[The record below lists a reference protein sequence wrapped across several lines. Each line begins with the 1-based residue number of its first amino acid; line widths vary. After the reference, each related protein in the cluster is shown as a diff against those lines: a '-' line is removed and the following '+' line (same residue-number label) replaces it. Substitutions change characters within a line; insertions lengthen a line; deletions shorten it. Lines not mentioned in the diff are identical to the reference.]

1 MESICIACR
10 NSLEVGSIALGDTCK
25 SFDVPVWKMMFECT
39 QIEVTIDNGF
49 PKRLCCD
56 CLNRLEDC
64 YGFIEMCRAS
74 MEFFW
79 SSLQCVK
86 IEPIDNSY
94 SDSAVETES
103 PTMPQNSETNSPSC
117 TTLDNQNSCS
127 KEQPFKTEEA
137 PEDDLETKSP
147 TMPQNS
153 ETNSPSCT
161 TLDNQNSCSKEQSF
175 KTEEAPEDDSL
186 LIPLST
192 TDVEGSCTQTTK
204 KPIKPRRKRRKLEGA
219 IRVRP
224 KKKSSRKLLEKRNPS
239 EVPRSRER
247 NKSELTPEEIETK
260 RQRHRIRMAMIRAQQ
275 TPEQKEAEREKNR
288 IRRAHYRAFQQTPE
302 QIEAERE
309 KNRIRMAMLRGTI
322 RTPEQNEAESEK
334 NRIRIA
340 EIRATKRTPEQIEAE
355 REKNR
360 VRTAMARAAARNNAL
375 VTEQERFTADELKQE
390 KSWRARQ
397 TPEQAMAERE
407 RNRIR
412 IAMIREA
419 KRSTEQG
426 REQERSQNRL
436 MKRMSRVK
444 QEMGD
449 FITDDIE

>member
-94 SDSAVETES
+94 SDSAVETE
-103 PTMPQNSETNSPSC
+103 
-117 TTLDNQNSCS
+117 
-127 KEQPFKTEEA
+127 
-137 PEDDLETKSP
+137 SP

>member
-1 MESICIACR
+1 MESICFACR
-10 NSLEVGSIALGDTCK
+10 NSLEVGSIALGDNYT

-86 IEPIDNSY
+86 IEPIEDSY
-94 SDSAVETES
+94 SDSTVATES
-103 PTMPQNSETNSPSC
+103 PTMPQNSETNSPSG
-117 TTLDNQNSCS
+117 
-127 KEQPFKTEEA
+127 
-137 PEDDLETKSP
+137 
-147 TMPQNS
+147 
-153 ETNSPSCT
+153 T

-186 LIPLST
+186 LIPLGT
-192 TDVEGSCTQTTK
+192 TDVEGSCTQTTN

-224 KKKSSRKLLEKRNPS
+224 KKKSSRKLLEKRNPT
-239 EVPRSRER
+239 EVPRSRQR
-247 NKSELTPEEIETK
+247 NQVNPKSELTPEEIETK

-288 IRRAHYRAFQQTPE
+288 IRRAHYRAFQQTPD

-340 EIRATKRTPEQIEAE
+340 EIRATKQTPEQIEAEREKNKIRIANLRATKRTPEQIEAE

-360 VRTAMARAAARNNAL
+360 IRMAMLRGTIR
-375 VTEQERFTADELKQE
+375 
-390 KSWRARQ
+390 
-397 TPEQAMAERE
+397 TPEQNEAERE
-407 RNRIR
+407 KNRIR
-412 IAMIREA
+412 IAEIRATKRTPEQIEA
-419 KRSTEQG
+419 E
-426 REQERSQNRL
+426 RE
-436 MKRMSRVK
+436 KK
-444 QEMGD
+444 
-449 FITDDIE
+449 IA

>member
-127 KEQPFKTEEA
+127 KEQP
-137 PEDDLETKSP
+137 
-147 TMPQNS
+147 
-153 ETNSPSCT
+153 
-161 TLDNQNSCSKEQSF
+161 F